1 MVAALRSQSPGARLM
16 EPTELL
22 RLVGE
27 QLDSIG
33 CQRFTT
39 GSVASMIAVQRV
51 AEEFRRAGR
60 THREA
65 QP

>member
-1 MVAALRSQSPGARLM
+1 M

-27 QLDSIG
+27 QLDRIG

-39 GSVASMIAVQRV
+39 GSVASMIAVQGV
-51 AEEFRRAGR
+51 ASIDWPYLEHWAERLGVAAELDLVR
-60 THREA
+60 TR
-65 QP
+65 P